1 MTGGHDPHYT
11 TCQMAQHH
19 AVCVCVCVIVDERGH
34 LLECE
39 LGDDTIRAEKGK
51 AYRGLQRKL

>member
-19 AVCVCVCVIVDERGH
+19 TVRVCVCVIMDERRH
-34 LLECE
+34 LLEYKLE
-39 LGDDTIRAEKGK
+39 GDIVET
-51 AYRGLQRKL
+51 L